1 MTDANATFHIFKAP
15 HGKWYTSDRGF
26 MPESVWQPYYNAVAP
41 RPLIL
46 EANGGKM
53 PGLNSAGWLF
63 DVVVILDPD
72 VDYGWPLLLK
82 AGI

>member
-1 MTDANATFHIFKAP
+1 
-15 HGKWYTSDRGF
+15 
-26 MPESVWQPYYNAVAP
+26 
-41 RPLIL
+41 L